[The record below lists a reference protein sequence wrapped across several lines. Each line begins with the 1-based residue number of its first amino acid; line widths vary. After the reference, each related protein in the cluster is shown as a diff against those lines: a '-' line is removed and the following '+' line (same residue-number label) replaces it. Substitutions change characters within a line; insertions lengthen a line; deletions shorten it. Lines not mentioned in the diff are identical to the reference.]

1 MSSLREMR
9 FLFWQIDF
17 LKCNPLCGSSPAH
30 KVQGPMADH
39 GKSLTNAYL
48 SLMNKS
54 PALKTVFKLT
64 FAVSVL
70 IRRGFSSSGMS
81 FPREFC

>member
-1 MSSLREMR
+1 MSSLREVR

-17 LKCNPLCGSSPAH
+17 LKFNPLCGSSPAH

-48 SLMNKS
+48 SLMNKT
-54 PALKTVFKLT
+54 PVFKLT
-64 FAVSVL
+64 FPVSVL